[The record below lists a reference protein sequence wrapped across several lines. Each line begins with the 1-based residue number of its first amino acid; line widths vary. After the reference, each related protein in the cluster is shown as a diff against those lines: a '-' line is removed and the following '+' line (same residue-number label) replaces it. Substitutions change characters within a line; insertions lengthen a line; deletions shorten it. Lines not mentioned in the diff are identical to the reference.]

1 MEAEKQ
7 FAIGLALCPH
17 HVRSLMGMGSLHY
30 TRESTEAHPDHV
42 GFAAIGQERWEM
54 LQRSSSYLASALSF
68 DSDNAAAHLAHGHVL
83 KEQGFAEEASH
94 AYLRTLELER
104 ATAPRP
110 WAAVPLV

>member
-17 HVRSLMGMGSLHY
+17 HVRSLLGMGNLHF
-30 TRESTEAHPDHV
+30 TRSSAEAHPDHV

-68 DSDNAAAHLAHGHVL
+68 DADLAAAHLAHGHVL
-83 KEQGFAEEASH
+83 KEQGFAEEASLS
-94 AYLRTLELER
+94 YLRTLELER
-104 ATAPRP
+104 TTAARP
-110 WAAVPLV
+110 WSAVPLL